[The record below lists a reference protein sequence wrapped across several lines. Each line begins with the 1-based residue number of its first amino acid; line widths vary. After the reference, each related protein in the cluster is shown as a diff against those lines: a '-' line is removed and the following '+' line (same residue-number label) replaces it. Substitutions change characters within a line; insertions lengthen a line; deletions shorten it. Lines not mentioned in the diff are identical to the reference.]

1 MGGRHERGRVE
12 VGLEQELATRHDIG
26 AAERTALRSQARAI
40 DRADLERDP
49 DAVTR
54 ANAVYLTM
62 RVEAGLSA
70 SGAKPPD
77 LMADLM
83 AEIARSGPVISD
95 QAHE

>member
-1 MGGRHERGRVE
+1 VSKPNERGRVE
-12 VGLEQELATRHDIG
+12 IGLERELVTRHDIG
-26 AAERTALRSQARAI
+26 AAERAALRSQARAI

-62 RVEAGLSA
+62 REAAGMSA

-77 LMADLM
+77 PIGDLM
-83 AEIARSGPVISD
+83 AELARSGPGASD
-95 QAHE
+95 PTYE